1 MQRRLTGAEVG
12 VHRSVPVGWLE
23 VLLLG
28 CQDETQMAAVA
39 VVAQVLWDCVVRK
52 QTLKGAFEVSAMSF
66 TCGTI
71 VVL

>member
-1 MQRRLTGAEVG
+1 MTAI
-12 VHRSVPVGWLE
+12 
-23 VLLLG
+23 
-28 CQDETQMAAVA
+28 A